1 LIDLLRTR
9 TAALGLVTALA
20 FAACGQGPGATA
32 PSAGAGGTPSVTS
45 APSATAGATTAAA
58 ATTPAATSAAPSDA
72 ATTAPAAT
80 TPAATTP
87 AASSPAGG
95 ETGAPSTPAS
105 GLTGSINVSGSS
117 TVQPITA
124 GVAEA
129 FNGPNPGVAITVN
142 GPGTGDGFKV
152 FCQGETDISNASRKI
167 KEEEATA
174 CQAAGIEYVE
184 LRVAIDG
191 IAVMTSASNTAV
203 ECLTFADLYALI
215 GPEAQGKNNW
225 KDVQDVATALG
236 SKTTLPDAD
245 LQIFGPGEESGTYDS
260 FVEIVIADLAES
272 RSQKD
277 VTRPDYNPSPND
289 NVIVQGITGAPT
301 SLGWVGFAFAQ
312 EAGENVRLLSI
323 DDGESGCVA
332 PTAETI
338 ANGTYP
344 IARDLYIYVNKAKA
358 TENPALAAFIDFYLT
373 DGTIASVLEEVSYV
387 NLAPEALAE
396 TQAAWKAR

>member
-1 LIDLLRTR
+1 MIDLLRTR
-9 TAALGLVTALA
+9 TAAVGLVTALA
-20 FAACGQGPGATA
+20 LAACGQGPGATA
-32 PSAGAGGTPSVTS
+32 PSAGTGGSPNATS
-45 APSATAGATTAAA
+45 AAPATAA
-58 ATTPAATSAAPSDA
+58 ATTPATATGG

-80 TPAATTP
+80 TPAATT
-87 AASSPAGG
+87 AAATSPAGG
-95 ETGAPSTPAS
+95 ETGAPGTPAT
-105 GLTGSINVSGSS
+105 GLTGSINASGSS

-129 FNGPNPGVAITVN
+129 FNANNPGVAITVN

-167 KEEEATA
+167 KEEEAA
-174 CQAAGIEYVE
+174 SCKAAGIEYVE

-191 IAVMTSASNTAV
+191 IAVMTSSSNTAV

-301 SLGWVGFAFAQ
+301 SLGWVGFAFAE
-312 EAGENVRLLSI
+312 EAGESVRLLSI

-344 IARDLYIYVNKAKA
+344 IARDLYVYVNKAKA
-358 TENPALAAFIDFYLT
+358 TENPALAAFIDFYLAE
-373 DGTIASVLEEVSYV
+373 GTIASVLEEVSYV

>member
-1 LIDLLRTR
+1 MIDLLRTR
-9 TAALGLVTALA
+9 TAAVGLVTALA
-20 FAACGQGPGATA
+20 LTACGQGPGATA
-32 PSAGAGGTPSVTS
+32 PSAGTGGSPNATS
-45 APSATAGATTAAA
+45 AAPATAA
-58 ATTPAATSAAPSDA
+58 ATTPATATGG

-80 TPAATTP
+80 TPAATT
-87 AASSPAGG
+87 AAATSPAGG
-95 ETGAPSTPAS
+95 ETGAPGTPAT
-105 GLTGSINVSGSS
+105 GLTGSINASGSS

-129 FNGPNPGVAITVN
+129 FNANNPGVAITVN

-167 KEEEATA
+167 KEEEAA
-174 CQAAGIEYVE
+174 SCKAAGIEYVE

-191 IAVMTSASNTAV
+191 IAVMTSSSNTAV

-301 SLGWVGFAFAQ
+301 SLGWVGFAFAE
-312 EAGENVRLLSI
+312 EAGESVRLLSI

-344 IARDLYIYVNKAKA
+344 IARDLYVYVNKAKA
-358 TENPALAAFIDFYLT
+358 TENPALAAFIDFYLAE
-373 DGTIASVLEEVSYV
+373 GTIASVLEEVSYV